1 MLIVTSKQMY
11 QAECNAVERGMTFPR
26 LMENAGKACADII
39 TKKFCISKE
48 NPRKVLVI
56 CGKGKNGGDGFVIAR
71 KLWETGCDVT
81 VMLACGEPKAKDAAD
96 MFTLIES
103 TSADIIRYDNNLTV
117 LKPYLDKAE
126 IIVDAVFGTGFI
138 GALDQSLSVL
148 AKAVNATKAIKIAI
162 DIPSGANCDSAT
174 IEGTVF
180 KADMTVAISAYKPIH
195 VIKPCN
201 TCCGRTVIADIGIKP
216 EDFRKL
222 DTVVCKTYDAADVK
236 ALLPKRKPV
245 SNKGTYGHTL
255 CVCGSMKM
263 AGAAALAVNGA
274 LRSGTGLVT
283 AAFPMSAYP
292 AIAPKLT
299 ESLLLP
305 LESSFDGTFA
315 FAALAD
321 ILEASK
327 RATAALIGCGLGFTK
342 DTVRLVSNFIKEI
355 NVPTVIDADGINAVS
370 KNIDILKEAKA
381 PIIMTPHPGEMSRLC
396 GRSIA
401 EIIANPVSI
410 AYEFAITHGVT
421 LVLKGANTVVC
432 SAESEEIYVNTTG
445 NSGLAKG
452 GSGDLLAG
460 ITASFLA
467 QGMMPFEAAACAVYI
482 HGLCADAVAEKTS
495 MRGMLPSDVLDY
507 LPTLFSKFE

>member
-245 SNKGTYGHTL
+245 SNKG
-255 CVCGSMKM
+255 
-263 AGAAALAVNGA
+263 
-274 LRSGTGLVT
+274 
-283 AAFPMSAYP
+283 
-292 AIAPKLT
+292 
-299 ESLLLP
+299 
-305 LESSFDGTFA
+305 
-315 FAALAD
+315 
-321 ILEASK
+321 
-327 RATAALIGCGLGFTK
+327 
-342 DTVRLVSNFIKEI
+342 
-355 NVPTVIDADGINAVS
+355 
-370 KNIDILKEAKA
+370 
-381 PIIMTPHPGEMSRLC
+381 
-396 GRSIA
+396 
-401 EIIANPVSI
+401 
-410 AYEFAITHGVT
+410 
-421 LVLKGANTVVC
+421 
-432 SAESEEIYVNTTG
+432 
-445 NSGLAKG
+445 
-452 GSGDLLAG
+452 
-460 ITASFLA
+460 
-467 QGMMPFEAAACAVYI
+467 
-482 HGLCADAVAEKTS
+482 
-495 MRGMLPSDVLDY
+495 
-507 LPTLFSKFE
+507 

>member
-11 QAECNAVERGMTFPR
+11 QAECNAVERGLTFPR
-26 LMENAGKACADII
+26 LMENAGTACTEII
-39 TKKFCISKE
+39 KTRFCISKE

-81 VMLACGEPKAKDAAD
+81 VMLACGEPKAKDAID
-96 MFTLIES
+96 MFSLVES
-103 TSADIIRYDNNLTV
+103 TSAEIIRYDNNMTV
-117 LKPYLDKAE
+117 LKPFLDKAE
-126 IIVDAVFGTGFI
+126 IIVDAVFGTGFS

-148 AKAVNATKAIKIAI
+148 AKAVNAAKGVTVAI
-162 DIPSGANCDSAT
+162 DVPSGANCDSAT
-174 IEGTVF
+174 VEGTVF
-180 KADMTVAISAYKPIH
+180 KADMTIAISAYKPIH

-201 TCCGRTVIADIGIKP
+201 SYCGRTVIADIGIKP
-216 EDFRKL
+216 EDFKNL
-222 DTVVCKTYDAADVK
+222 DTVVCKTYDAKDIK
-236 ALLPKRKPV
+236 TLLPKRKPV
-245 SNKGTYGHTL
+245 SNKGTYGHAL

-263 AGAAALAVNGA
+263 TGAATLAVGGA

-283 AAFPMSAYP
+283 AAFPTSAYP

-305 LESSFDGTFA
+305 LESSFDGTITLSA
-315 FAALAD
+315 LPEITEAA
-321 ILEASK
+321 K
-327 RATAALIGCGLGFTK
+327 RASAALIGCGLGFTK
-342 DTVRLVSNFIKEI
+342 DTVRLVSNFIKGI
-355 NVPTVIDADGINAVS
+355 NIPCVIDADGINAVS
-370 KNIDILKEAKA
+370 KNIDVLKEANA

-396 GRSIA
+396 GKSIA
-401 EIIANPVSI
+401 EIIANPVSV
-410 AYEFAITHGVT
+410 AYEFAVTHGVT

-460 ITASFLA
+460 ITVAFLA
-467 QGMMPFEAAACAVYI
+467 QGMKPFDAATCAVYI

-495 MRGMLPSDVLDY
+495 MRGMLPSDVLNY